1 MIFTINRYLFAAMF
15 ALIGLDILAE
25 RLTTWL
31 MPMHWAGKS
40 ADLPSLLL
48 ALGYFAASFGV
59 LIFFRSGPAV
69 EFWTKALKAN
79 PKVKVGL
86 SAIISIVQ
94 IFLWW
99 QVISVIKSGH
109 SSGLD
114 ASELNALQLVQNTFP
129 FVVVLAV
136 PVALLL
142 NKLKNHLL
150 IEMLKKD
157 SEIILENECTQ
168 KVKRFNRP
176 KLRPVQ
182 MRKCG

>member
-1 MIFTINRYLFAAMF
+1 MIFTIYRYLFAAMF
-15 ALIGLDILAE
+15 ATIGLDILAE

-69 EFWTKALKAN
+69 EFWTKAIKAN

-86 SAIISIVQ
+86 SALISILQV
-94 IFLWW
+94 FLWW
-99 QVISVIKSGH
+99 QVICVINSGH
-109 SSGLD
+109 STGLD

-129 FVVVLAV
+129 YVVVLAV
-136 PVALLL
+136 PAAILLK
-142 NKLKNHLL
+142 KLKNHLL
-150 IEMLKKD
+150 MEMFKKD
-157 SEIILENECTQ
+157 SDTIPENECTH
-168 KVKRFNRP
+168 KVKRVSRP
-176 KLRPVQ
+176 KLRHVQ